1 MSRLLTRL
9 LTRLLARL
17 LTRLF
22 VNPLIGLTV
31 DYDNKPTQAKF
42 GRASHSVA
50 RADSAS

>member
-1 MSRLLTRL
+1 MS
-9 LTRLLARL
+9 RLLARL
-17 LTRLF
+17 LTRLLTHLF

>member
-1 MSRLLTRL
+1 MSS
-9 LTRLLARL
+9 LLARL
-17 LTRLF
+17 LTHLLTHLF

-31 DYDNKPTQAKF
+31 DDDNKPTQAKF